1 MTEAVLEERKEEVK
15 QEVQELT
22 ESERMLN
29 LGIPVTLKKLGKVQV
44 KELSLEDT
52 IVLARELSIVFS
64 ALDMDIEGLPSEK
77 KGLEWFM
84 RLLSDPLTHQAL
96 RSVIAASTERDSED
110 YVNMGVSDW
119 LKVFAALKSVVD
131 WEEMKEL
138 FFQIV
143 PLDTVKNWRTMI
155 QSKQGI

>member
-1 MTEAVLEERKEEVK
+1 MTEAVLEVK
-15 QEVQELT
+15 QEKQELT

-64 ALDMDIEGLPSEK
+64 AIDMDLEGLPSEK

-84 RLLSDPLTHQAL
+84 RVLSDPLTQQAL
-96 RSVIAASTERDSED
+96 RSVIAASTERDSDD

-143 PLDTVKNWRTMI
+143 PLDIVKNWRTMI
-155 QSKQGI
+155 QSRQGT